1 MTQTKRAD
9 ALRTGQWIDDGGRQL
24 CIESIGGNSIGD
36 VVLRCSY
43 SGPGAYPGTSL
54 LLRPDEQVAI
64 AAR

>member
-1 MTQTKRAD
+1 MTTKRAD
-9 ALRTGQWIDDGGRQL
+9 TLRPGQWIKDGNRSL

-54 LLRPDEQVAI
+54 LLRPDEPVAI
-64 AAR
+64 AGR